1 MIENAEN
8 VIKCEWTNMKGA
20 QSIWG
25 RMVRNEARKI
35 LKNRV

>member
-8 VIKCEWTNMKGA
+8 VIKYEWTNMKGA
-20 QSIWG
+20 QSICR

-35 LKNRV
+35 HMNRV